1 MAFNFDGSFGL
12 DQAGLELSLNDFS
25 FDSSQAGQ
33 QHTQHTQHRE
43 LHNMLLQDD
52 HSHSGGHTQAMDHS
66 QTPPGT
72 FDFHPSAL
80 TPDMLASASTTPVF
94 QTNPDKA
101 TLSNQSLQQQLHN
114 QQHQQ
119 LLQQQQNQ
127 QQQQHQQQHFHNQQ
141 QQQQQQQQHVIPT
154 SQQDQLLTPAGSDY
168 YSTDYTQFM
177 SPLGVQPDTSDAA
190 MTITDQFEDDENFS
204 PLPMQFHQAQ
214 SQQQHIQH
222 QLHQLHSQPQPD
234 LLQQAPQQH
243 QLQLQQQLAN
253 DAQQQ
258 QIQGSQTPLTK
269 PSARIDARSP
279 ALNARRP
286 SIKRKV
292 TVERVTNGPSQSVPT
307 THCNNATSDIANLA
321 SISIATPCHQHASV
335 IDDAIVADGVWEY
348 LWRPE
353 EPCVVCTAGIIHDAT
368 SSLTNDLAIS
378 LAEPDGSYPTAAFTS
393 SGAPAAASAQ
403 SESALDSPTNL
414 TKPAITG
421 IEACRQSTFTPAIAI

>member
-33 QHTQHTQHRE
+33 QHTQHRE

-52 HSHSGGHTQAMDHS
+52 HNHSGGHTQAMDHS

-94 QTNPDKA
+94 QTNPDKV

-127 QQQQHQQQHFHNQQ
+127 QQQQQHQQHFHNQQ

-190 MTITDQFEDDENFS
+190 MTITDQFEDDEY
-204 PLPMQFHQAQ
+204 
-214 SQQQHIQH
+214 
-222 QLHQLHSQPQPD
+222 
-234 LLQQAPQQH
+234 
-243 QLQLQQQLAN
+243 
-253 DAQQQ
+253 
-258 QIQGSQTPLTK
+258 
-269 PSARIDARSP
+269 
-279 ALNARRP
+279 
-286 SIKRKV
+286 
-292 TVERVTNGPSQSVPT
+292 
-307 THCNNATSDIANLA
+307 
-321 SISIATPCHQHASV
+321 
-335 IDDAIVADGVWEY
+335 AI
-348 LWRPE
+348 RM
-353 EPCVVCTAGIIHDAT
+353 
-368 SSLTNDLAIS
+368 
-378 LAEPDGSYPTAAFTS
+378 
-393 SGAPAAASAQ
+393 
-403 SESALDSPTNL
+403 
-414 TKPAITG
+414 
-421 IEACRQSTFTPAIAI
+421 